1 MSTKIQIHV
10 EDLNLSS
17 EQLISD
23 NIDIIAATYDYAPT
37 EIAEMDDLDRRYTIE
52 DAGKALIVTEYG
64 NKITYSDKI
73 SKSGTADRMSGIRTF
88 SISGDASGQLDT
100 TWSEDDN
107 LTNNIELDVHH
118 STESDSFKDPKTI
131 RVIGDDVEG
140 EVSTD
145 FKNDT
150 EIDLHV
156 KNSDTA
162 DKLTYPSTVRY
173 NGDVSGELTEFDG
186 SQDHLVGLHVYRSD
200 SAEKLT
206 HNAVVELEGKITG
219 RIDLG
224 DLSLP
229 EYTASLIVEDYGHRH
244 TIEEIDDLQEN
255 LDSIRAEYVAKTD
268 SKTLSV
274 TGDSTGTVTYNAGDE
289 SVSIELDAQ
298 DYRVKSRQDQIDN
311 LPEDLNIIREDKI
324 SRTEQVVYTL
334 DGGVTGTVTTN
345 ADQNVTISTIVTDD
359 SHQHGLATLPEVQQ
373 ALDDLESGV
382 NDNYVKKETPETIRL
397 IGDVSGSVTSTKNAP
412 EYEISVNVKDDSHNH
427 VISNVDGLQSELD
440 SKVNR
445 DDSETIKLVGD
456 VVGEIIST
464 QSETIKEIVTT
475 VVDDSH
481 NHNDINTLP
490 AAKTYTDE
498 LAATVENDY
507 VRKDHPLRINI
518 EGDASGSYQGS
529 HGDEV
534 MTVSVQIQDSS
545 HKHIISNIFGLEGM
559 LAGFQTRI
567 VAVEDGKANKRQEVE
582 LSLEGD
588 TVGRLTYHLED
599 ESLVL
604 TTRTEID
611 ANRIIS
617 GIISNDRLNK
627 ANNAGQYGITTLTD
641 NADQLLDNVA
651 TTPKGVKTLVDSRF
665 NDLETRKIDKSVIGQ
680 PNGVAPLD
688 ANGIL
693 PQSVLPDSVDEVLEF
708 DTFADFPV
716 TGDKSKIYLALDTMK
731 TYRWSGSAYIAL
743 NDSVS
748 TAETATR
755 LETKRKINGVD
766 FDGTEDISINLN
778 NQIQSGD
785 GISPFIFYGSE
796 AKTVSVDSTVV
807 RTDDPRLSDKR
818 DPNEHVHPISDI
830 TGLQQKLDQLDST
843 DQQLQTEKANLSG
856 ADFTGVVHTPDL
868 ETNRIKDAQGNPMI
882 YKNPNTSK
890 IDIKSDTTVPTL
902 EADNLIAP
910 EIELGGSTL
919 TTDNDSLFIGVNQVF
934 STNHRPEITEVVGL
948 GGALDDKLSKST
960 GGTIAGHVYISDA
973 KQFLQQSDGANAI
986 WRWGNDTDVEA
997 SEYGL
1002 RIGGAGDRSL
1012 STFTIRGA
1020 ADFER
1025 MSVDSAGLLKAPK
1038 IDSTEFRINGTTT
1051 VTSDTVNIGV
1061 GNSTKN
1067 LVLQT
1072 TTVDKLY
1079 ARIAGSAYQIY
1090 HTGFKP
1096 NASDVGLGNLSVTN
1110 KGQLM
1115 IMTDVGANYIGM
1127 LNSSLCHYD
1136 TAATDGH
1143 YFYKNVQV
1151 QNRLTATE
1159 INITGIAH
1167 LNNGLNVYNG
1177 ASINGDMTVKNRM
1190 LIQSSAETLAGT
1202 PQLFHDGRGSVGDTL
1217 TIRAMRESVSSTI
1230 TWEKYRNGE
1239 IQYST
1244 GSTPNGTNT
1253 IVINPY
1259 TGGLVSKRFTIASS
1273 VNGYFYSDAVGRT
1286 TFTDGDFLITES
1298 APITRIYSP
1307 DIRLGPSGSA
1317 GNISVNTGT
1326 AIRGPGYTIE
1336 TSKLTM
1342 SSTIGSTR
1350 RAELNSANLDFSD
1363 SSSSNASG
1371 VRYISRNDGS
1381 IISGFGTRWD
1391 GLNDT
1396 ITIAFAV
1403 GAGASWYDG
1412 NLFRVSTT
1420 GDIINSG
1427 TTITKRVR
1435 LLEPRIET
1443 DQPYVGFF
1451 TTEGLA
1457 KNGCMGGLTVSSNY
1471 GHISETPANGIYS
1484 VGNIRTASHI
1494 YTTNAPIYGGSWGHT
1509 NQPFIDIQGTSSTT
1523 AYNIIGLNGGA
1534 GIRLQ
1539 FLGGNNPSSGAAR
1552 LHLNNDK
1559 FYGFH
1564 TTSLST
1570 PGTLTLGD
1578 GHINTSGA
1586 SVGNYG
1592 AISISGVKGG
1602 YAGIHFSS
1610 VNRTLMVSSTYQG
1623 FHTGTGW
1630 QWAFVNGVLDVGTIP
1645 WERLSNVPT
1654 TFTPGSHTHSGHD
1667 VRILGN
1673 RLTVNAD
1680 GSIVKNNTNARTA
1693 GMYGVYS
1700 PDLYD
1705 QIWSMGTAYRIA
1717 ANGSGLGNLYGA
1729 AYAYQ
1734 NKVNFV
1740 GGHQFLWCGNGVVN
1754 AAIGDGGFWARA
1766 NMSAYSDIRVK
1777 TNIEK
1782 IDNALD
1788 KIVQI
1793 GGYTYN
1799 RTDLEDTETRHSGV
1813 IAQEVQKILP
1823 EVVTE
1828 ISDGEDGTHLSVN
1841 YSGIIPLLIEGIKEQ
1856 KTLFEESNKRIETL
1870 ENELATLRTLIN
1882 SLINK

>member
-37 EIAEMDDLDRRYTIE
+37 EIAEMDDLERRYTIG
-52 DAGKALIVTEYG
+52 DAGKALVVNEYG

-73 SKSGTADRMSGIRTF
+73 SKSHTADQMSGIRSF

-107 LTNNIELDVHH
+107 LTNNIELNVHH

-131 RVIGDDVEG
+131 RIIGDDAEG
-140 EVSTD
+140 EVSTE
-145 FKNDT
+145 FKEET

-162 DKLTYPSTVRY
+162 DKLTYPSTVRF
-173 NGDVSGELTEFDG
+173 NGDVQGELSEFDG
-186 SQDHLVGLHVYRSD
+186 SQDHLVSMHVYRSD
-200 SAEKLT
+200 SADKLT
-206 HNAVVELEGKITG
+206 HNSVVELEGKITG

-224 DLSLP
+224 DLSSP
-229 EYTASLIVEDYGHRH
+229 EYTASLTVEDYGHRH
-244 TIEEIDDLQEN
+244 TIEEIDDLQDN
-255 LDSIRAEYVAKTD
+255 LDAIRAEYVNKQDPRELVISGGAD
-268 SKTLSV
+268 GSV
-274 TGDSTGTVTYNAGDE
+274 NYQAGDE
-289 SVSIELDAQ
+289 QTNIQIILK
-298 DYRVKSRQDQIDN
+298 DYQVKSRQDQIDN
-311 LPEDLNIIREDKI
+311 LPEDLDQIRSDKI
-324 SRTEQVVYTL
+324 SRTEQVTYTL
-334 DGGVTGTVTTN
+334 DGGVTGTVTTD
-345 ADQNVTISTIVTDD
+345 ADSDVTIATTVQDD

-382 NDNYVKKETPETIRL
+382 NDNYVQKQTPQTIRL

-481 NHNDINTLP
+481 NHNDIASLP
-490 AAKTYTDE
+490 AAKNYTDE
-498 LAATVENDY
+498 LAEQVESDY
-507 VRKDHPLRINI
+507 VRKDHPLIINI
-518 EGDASGSYQGS
+518 AGDASGSYQGS

-534 MTVSVQIQDSS
+534 MTVSVQVQDSS

-588 TVGRLTYHLED
+588 TVGRLAYHLED

-641 NADQLLDNVA
+641 NANQLLDNVA

-665 NDLETRKIDKSVIGQ
+665 NDLETRKIDKSIIGQ
-680 PNGVAPLD
+680 AGGIVPLD
-688 ANGIL
+688 SNRLIDPAF
-693 PQSVLPDSVDEVLEF
+693 LPDSVDEILEYP
-708 DTFADFPV
+708 TREDFPEV
-716 TGDKSKIYLALDTMK
+716 GETKKVYIALDTMSS
-731 TYRWSGSAYIAL
+731 YRWSGSVYVKL
-743 NDSVS
+743 NDAVS

-785 GISPFIFYGSE
+785 GISPFVFDGSE

-830 TGLQQKLDQLDST
+830 TGLQQKLDQLDSI
-843 DQQLQTEKANLSG
+843 DEQLQTEKANLSG

-868 ETNRIKDAQGNPMI
+868 ETNRINDAQGNPMI
-882 YKNPNTSK
+882 YKNPSTGK
-890 IDIKSDTTVPTL
+890 IDLKSDTTVPTL

-960 GGTIAGHVYISDA
+960 GGTIAGHVYISDS

-1025 MSVDSAGLLKAPK
+1025 MSVDSAGLLTAPK

-1051 VTSDTVNIGV
+1051 VTSDAVNIGV

-1096 NASDVGLGNLSVTN
+1096 NASDVGLSNLSVGN
-1110 KGQLM
+1110 KGVLA
-1115 IMTDVGANYIGM
+1115 IMSDYGQSYIGM
-1127 LNSSLCHYD
+1127 LNDAFTHYD
-1136 TAATDGH
+1136 SASTTGH

-1159 INITGIAH
+1159 
-1167 LNNGLNVYNG
+1167 
-1177 ASINGDMTVKNRM
+1177 ASIGGKSFLNGGVDVYGLSTFSDNIIAKKR
-1190 LIQSSAETLAGT
+1190 LQFLSSATDLGGN
-1202 PQLFHDGRGSVGDTL
+1202 PQIWHDGRGSVGDTL
-1217 TIRAMRESVSSTI
+1217 TMRAMRESINSTI

-1244 GSTPNGTNT
+1244 GSTPGGTNT
-1253 IVINPY
+1253 IVINPASGGIAANKLY
-1259 TGGLVSKRFTIASS
+1259 AGANANSGYFFSDVAGRTAFTGGD
-1273 VNGYFYSDAVGRT
+1273 FYIQEST
-1286 TFTDGDFLITES
+1286 T
-1298 APITRIYSP
+1298 ITRIFSP
-1307 DIRLGPSGSA
+1307 DIRLGSSVG
-1317 GNISVNTGT
+1317 GNISISAGT
-1326 AIRGPGYTIE
+1326 AIRGAGYTLE

-1342 SSTIGSTR
+1342 SSTTQTR
-1350 RAELNSANLDFSD
+1350 RSELNNTNLDISD
-1363 SSSSNASG
+1363 TANSNASG
-1371 VRYISRNDGS
+1371 VRYLSRNDGS
-1381 IISGFGTRWD
+1381 VICGFGSHWNGTD
-1391 GLNDT
+1391 DT
-1396 ITIAFAV
+1396 ITTAFAV
-1403 GAGASWYDG
+1403 GTGSNWYGGDLFKVTKEGDTYAGG
-1412 NLFRVSTT
+1412 N
-1420 GDIINSG
+1420 
-1427 TTITKRVR
+1427 TITKRVR

-1451 TTEGLA
+1451 TTTGLA
-1457 KNGCMGGLTVSSNY
+1457 KSGCMGSLTVSNDYSNT
-1471 GHISETPANGIYS
+1471 SDTPAYGIYS
-1484 VGNIRTASHI
+1484 AGNIRTSQHV
-1494 YTTNAPIYGGSWGHT
+1494 YTTNSGVLQGSWNHN
-1509 NQPFIDIQGTSSTT
+1509 NQGFIDIQNTSTT
-1523 AYNIIGLNGGA
+1523 WAYNVWSLNGGA
-1534 GIRLQ
+1534 GARMQ
-1539 FLGGNNPSSGAAR
+1539 VLGGSNTSGGAAR
-1552 LHLNNDK
+1552 LILNNSVNYD
-1559 FYGFH
+1559 FRTNY
-1564 TTSLST
+1564 LAT
-1570 PGTLTLGD
+1570 PGYLNLGV
-1578 GHINTSGA
+1578 GHIVSPGA
-1586 SVGNYG
+1586 LNGTYG
-1592 AISISGVKGG
+1592 SISINGHKGG
-1602 YAGIHFSS
+1602 YAGIHFDTPS
-1610 VNRTLMVSSTYQG
+1610 RTFMVGTSAQG
-1623 FHTGTGW
+1623 IHTGSSW
-1630 QWAFVNGVLDVGTIP
+1630 QWYFSNGVLTEGYVPYSRVTGA
-1645 WERLSNVPT
+1645 PT
-1654 TFTPGSHTHSGHD
+1654 TMTPTAHTHSGHD
-1667 VRILGN
+1667 VKVLGN
-1673 RLTVNAD
+1673 YLTVNAD
-1680 GSIVKNNTNARTA
+1680 GSITVNNESYRQA
-1693 GMYGVYS
+1693 GMYGIYNAS
-1700 PDLYD
+1700 KIGH
-1705 QIWSMGTAYRIA
+1705 IWSMGTAYRISP
-1717 ANGSGLGNLYGA
+1717 NGSGLGNLYGA
-1729 AYAYQ
+1729 AYCYQ
-1734 NKVNFV
+1734 TKANYA
-1740 GGHQFLWCGNGVVN
+1740 GGHQFLWTANGQVN
-1754 AAIGDGGFWARA
+1754 VALGDGGVWTRS

-1777 TNIEK
+1777 SNIEK

-1793 GGYTYN
+1793 SGYTYN
-1799 RTDLEDTETRHSGV
+1799 RTDLEDTATRHSGV

-1823 EVVTE
+1823 EVVSE

-1841 YSGIIPLLIEGIKEQ
+1841 YSGLIPLLIEGIKEQ
-1856 KTLFEESNKRIETL
+1856 KTLVENQSNEIEDLKQELETL
-1870 ENELATLRTLIN
+1870 KTLIK
-1882 SLINK
+1882 SILK

>member
-10 EDLNLSS
+10 EDLNLST
-17 EQLISD
+17 EQLITD

-37 EIAEMDDLDRRYTIE
+37 EIAEMDDLERRYTMD
-52 DAGKALIVTEYG
+52 DAGKALVVSEYG

-73 SKSGTADRMSGIRTF
+73 SKSHTADQMSGIRSF

-107 LTNNIELDVHH
+107 LTNNIELNVHH

-131 RVIGDDVEG
+131 RVIGDDAEG
-140 EVSTD
+140 QVSTD

-162 DKLTYPSTVRY
+162 DKLTYPSTVKF
-173 NGDVSGELTEFDG
+173 NQDVSAEYSFDG
-186 SQDHLVGLHVYRSD
+186 SQDHLVGVHVYRSD
-200 SAEKLT
+200 SSDKLT

-229 EYTASLIVEDYGHRH
+229 EYTASLTVEDYGHKH
-244 TIEEIDDLQEN
+244 KIEEIDDLQDN
-255 LDSIRAEYVAKTD
+255 LDAIRAEYVNKQDPRELVISGGAD
-268 SKTLSV
+268 GSV
-274 TGDSTGTVTYNAGDE
+274 NYQAGDE
-289 SVSIELDAQ
+289 QTNIQIILK
-298 DYRVKSRQDQIDN
+298 DYQVKSRQDQIDN
-311 LPEDLNIIREDKI
+311 LPEDLNTIREDKI
-324 SRTEQVVYTL
+324 SRTESVKYTL
-334 DGGVTGTVTTN
+334 EGGVTGTVTTN

-397 IGDVSGSVTSTKNAP
+397 IGDVSGSVTSIKNAP

-427 VISNVDGLQSELD
+427 VISNVDGLQGELD

-481 NHNDINTLP
+481 QHTDINTLP
-490 AAKTYTDE
+490 AARNYTDT
-498 LAATVENDY
+498 LATNVEDNY
-507 VRKDHPLRINI
+507 VRKDLPLRINI
-518 EGDASGSYQGS
+518 AGDASGSYQGS

-534 MTVSVQIQDSS
+534 MTVSVQVQDSS

-588 TVGRLTYHLED
+588 TVGRLTYHLE
-599 ESLVL
+599 EELLVL

-651 TTPKGVKTLVDSRF
+651 ATPKGVKTLVDSRF
-665 NDLETRKIDKSVIGQ
+665 NDLETRKIDKSVFGQ

-708 DTFADFPV
+708 DTFEDFPV

-785 GISPFIFYGSE
+785 GISPFIFDGSE

-902 EADNLIAP
+902 EADKLITP
-910 EIELGGSTL
+910 EIELGESTL
-919 TTDNDSLFIGVNQVF
+919 TTDSGSLFIGVNQVF
-934 STNHRPEITEVVGL
+934 STNHRPEISEVVGL
-948 GGALDDKLSKST
+948 VGQLDHKLDKRT
-960 GGTIAGHVYISDA
+960 GGTIAGHVYISDS

-986 WRWGNDTDVEA
+986 WRWGNDSDIDA

-1038 IDSTEFRINGTTT
+1038 IDSTNYLINGTDVIGGNET
-1051 VTSDTVNIGV
+1051 VTRF
-1061 GNSTKN
+1061 GNSTKS
-1067 LVLQT
+1067 LVLLSDA
-1072 TTVDKLY
+1072 VDRVY
-1079 ARIAGSAYQIY
+1079 ARIGGTAHQIY

-1096 NASDVGLGNLSVTN
+1096 NASDVGLSNLSVTN

-1115 IMTDVGANYIGM
+1115 IMTDVGANHIGM

-1136 TAATDGH
+1136 TAATNGH

-1151 QNRLTATE
+1151 QNRVTASE
-1159 INITGIAH
+1159 LNITGGISYM
-1167 LNNGLNVYNG
+1167 NDGLTVHNG
-1177 ASINGDMTVKNRM
+1177 AVVNGNLTARDRIS
-1190 LIQSSAETLAGT
+1190 IQSSATDLGGN
-1202 PQLFHDGRGSVGDTL
+1202 PQIWHNGRGSVGDTL
-1217 TIRAMRESVSSTI
+1217 TMRAMRESVSSII

-1244 GSTPNGTNT
+1244 GSTPGGTNT
-1253 IVINPY
+1253 IVINPASGGIAANKLY
-1259 TGGLVSKRFTIASS
+1259 AGSNANSGYFFSDVAGRTAFTGGD
-1273 VNGYFYSDAVGRT
+1273 FY
-1286 TFTDGDFLITES
+1286 IQES
-1298 APITRIYSP
+1298 TPITRIYSP
-1307 DIRLGPSGSA
+1307 DIRLGSSVG
-1317 GNISVNTGT
+1317 GNISISAGT
-1326 AIRGPGYTIE
+1326 AIRGPGYTFE
-1336 TSKLTM
+1336 TSKLTL
-1342 SSTIGSTR
+1342 SKSGAAR
-1350 RAELNSANLDFSD
+1350 QAELNNFNLDFSD
-1363 SSSSNASG
+1363 TANSNASG
-1371 VRYISRNDGS
+1371 VRYLSRNDGS
-1381 IISGFGTRWD
+1381 VICGFGSHWNGVD
-1391 GLNDT
+1391 DT
-1396 ITIAFAV
+1396 ITYAFTV
-1403 GAGASWYDG
+1403 GTGSNWYGGD
-1412 NLFRVSTT
+1412 LFRVTKE
-1420 GDIINSG
+1420 GDTYAGRN
-1427 TTITKRVR
+1427 TITKRVR
-1435 LLEPRIET
+1435 LLESHIET
-1443 DQPYVGFF
+1443 NQPYVGFF
-1451 TTEGLA
+1451 TPEGLA
-1457 KNGCMGGLTVSSNY
+1457 KSGCMGSLTVSNNYSNR
-1471 GHISETPANGIYS
+1471 SNTPANGIYS
-1484 VGNIRTASHI
+1484 LGDIRTSNHVYTNNASA
-1494 YTTNAPIYGGSWGHT
+1494 YYGSWGHAK
-1509 NQPFIDIQGTSSTT
+1509 QGFIDIQSTT
-1523 AYNIIGLNGGA
+1523 STWAYNVWSLNGGEGA
-1534 GIRLQ
+1534 RMQ
-1539 FLGGNNPSSGAAR
+1539 VLGGSNASTASAR
-1552 LHLNNDK
+1552 LILNNDK
-1559 FYGFH
+1559 YYNFLTNY
-1564 TTSLST
+1564 LAT
-1570 PGTLTLGD
+1570 PGYLNLGV
-1578 GHINTSGA
+1578 GHIVSPGA
-1586 SVGNYG
+1586 LNGTYG
-1592 AISISGVKGG
+1592 SISINGHKGG
-1602 YAGIHFSS
+1602 YAGIHFDTPS
-1610 VNRTLMVSSTYQG
+1610 RTFMVGTSAQG
-1623 FHTGTGW
+1623 IHTGSSW
-1630 QWAFVNGVLDVGTIP
+1630 QWYFSNGVLT
-1645 WERLSNVPT
+1645 E
-1654 TFTPGSHTHSGHD
+1654 
-1667 VRILGN
+1667 
-1673 RLTVNAD
+1673 
-1680 GSIVKNNTNARTA
+1680 
-1693 GMYGVYS
+1693 
-1700 PDLYD
+1700 
-1705 QIWSMGTAYRIA
+1705 Q
-1717 ANGSGLGNLYGA
+1717 
-1729 AYAYQ
+1729 
-1734 NKVNFV
+1734 
-1740 GGHQFLWCGNGVVN
+1740 GG
-1754 AAIGDGGFWARA
+1754 
-1766 NMSAYSDIRVK
+1766 
-1777 TNIEK
+1777 
-1782 IDNALD
+1782 
-1788 KIVQI
+1788 
-1793 GGYTYN
+1793 
-1799 RTDLEDTETRHSGV
+1799 
-1813 IAQEVQKILP
+1813 
-1823 EVVTE
+1823 
-1828 ISDGEDGTHLSVN
+1828 
-1841 YSGIIPLLIEGIKEQ
+1841 IPLCLYLNQIT
-1856 KTLFEESNKRIETL
+1856 TLSEM
-1870 ENELATLRTLIN
+1870 
-1882 SLINK
+1882 